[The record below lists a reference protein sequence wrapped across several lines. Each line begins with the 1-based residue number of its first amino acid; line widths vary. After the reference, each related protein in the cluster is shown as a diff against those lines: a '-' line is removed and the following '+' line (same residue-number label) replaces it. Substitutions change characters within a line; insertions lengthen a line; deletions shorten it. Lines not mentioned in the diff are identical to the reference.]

1 MNVDFNAR
9 KNMFTL
15 RNDEI
20 LPPTGNPRL
29 HTVFWRSFLG
39 FLALGNSSDWHLQTH
54 SKKHDF
60 LGSRI
65 CSGLL
70 CFCIEKVVILVL
82 IFYRKL
88 QGRDFRTFDLSEF
101 SRDFQVL
108 GFRRKSR
115 FAIKGYNAKSLRVFE
130 KNALRCEP
138 YCSIAPSGRHPPL
151 GHVRS
156 SSSTDGDDDDALR
169 GYQNLYAR
177 EYATRS
183 WYFSKNYRF
192 TGTTPRAAGLL
203 AKFIG
208 FIGSL
213 KVERFTPSN
222 AFKKTWFPG

>member
-15 RNDEI
+15 RKDEI

-39 FLALGNSSDWHLQTH
+39 FLALGNSNDWHLQTH

-82 IFYRKL
+82 IFYRLL
-88 QGRDFRTFDLSEF
+88 QGRDFRTFDLSGF
-101 SRDFQVL
+101 SRDFQVI

-115 FAIKGYNAKSLRVFE
+115 FAFKGYNAKSLWVFE
-130 KNALRCEP
+130 KNAFRCEP
-138 YCSIAPSGRHPPL
+138 YCSIAPSGRDPPL
-151 GHVRS
+151 GHVCSS
-156 SSSTDGDDDDALR
+156 SSSTDDDALR
-169 GYQNLYAR
+169 GYP
-177 EYATRS
+177 
-183 WYFSKNYRF
+183 KN
-192 TGTTPRAAGLL
+192 
-203 AKFIG
+203 
-208 FIGSL
+208 
-213 KVERFTPSN
+213 
-222 AFKKTWFPG
+222 

>member
-39 FLALGNSSDWHLQTH
+39 FLALGNSNDWHLQTH

-82 IFYRKL
+82 IFYRLL
-88 QGRDFRTFDLSEF
+88 QGPDFRTFDLSEF
-101 SRDFQVL
+101 SRRLACF
-108 GFRRKSR
+108 
-115 FAIKGYNAKSLRVFE
+115 SLRD
-130 KNALRCEP
+130 AWLW
-138 YCSIAPSGRHPPL
+138 PL
-151 GHVRS
+151 YS
-156 SSSTDGDDDDALR
+156 SL
-169 GYQNLYAR
+169 
-177 EYATRS
+177 
-183 WYFSKNYRF
+183 
-192 TGTTPRAAGLL
+192 PRATLTPG
-203 AKFIG
+203 
-208 FIGSL
+208 GSL
-213 KVERFTPSN
+213 LEWNKDWEDCHHGVRLERASRAFYLVNSIYPRQWGQVSLRSGPAFLLFFTQIPHRLRWRLMGGPQQRWKIWIFYAHIPVEVHCC
-222 AFKKTWFPG
+222 